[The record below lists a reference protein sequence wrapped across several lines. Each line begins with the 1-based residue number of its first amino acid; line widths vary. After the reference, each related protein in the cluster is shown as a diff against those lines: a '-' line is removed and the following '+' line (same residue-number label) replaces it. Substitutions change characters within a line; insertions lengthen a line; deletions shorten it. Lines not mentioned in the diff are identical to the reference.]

1 MGKRKSR
8 TSKLLA
14 QPRKVA
20 KLDTVFS
27 CPFCNHAGSVEC
39 SIDRKHGIAKT
50 SCFICKE
57 FYATTAHALT
67 EPVDV
72 YSDWIDTCVK
82 WIDACEKANEGIR
95 RRVSSY
101 ADDEGSY
108 LQAVPFVA

>member
-20 KLDTVFS
+20 KLDTAFS

-39 SIDRKHGIAKT
+39 SIDHKHGIAEA
-50 SCFICKE
+50 SCFVCKE

-72 YSDWIDTCVK
+72 YSDWID
-82 WIDACEKANEGIR
+82 ACEKANEGVR
-95 RRVSSY
+95 AAGFLTPTMQSCDRARVS
-101 ADDEGSY
+101 
-108 LQAVPFVA
+108 